1 MLWFLWF
8 FIHEEWFM
16 DRQRYLSECE
26 EVATEYQDALDGK
39 GLEFSR
45 REMPALLLM
54 TVGGFLVLVVGF
66 VMMFYVTWANWGEGS
81 LGFFKQAYVLSVMF
95 SPIAGLMFFIHCG
108 GAYLGHKIEI
118 DQGNEVRGYR
128 EQFTVNSRFKRLY
141 WQLWHRRKVYELLG
155 EALEHYLQSGHEDH
169 REDLCRQH
177 YFFQVQLLEDEAFAS
192 ELLAQKYSD
201 GSCPGWD
208 YLLIKT
214 HASNKIK
221 VRAKIYV
228 ELESVDYAQFP
239 EEYFCLMHPK
249 EAELVDFKLILWHCI
264 LGSLESVSSV
274 AS

>member
-1 MLWFLWF
+1 
-8 FIHEEWFM
+8 M

-141 WQLWHRRKVYELLG
+141 WQLWHRRKV
-155 EALEHYLQSGHEDH
+155 
-169 REDLCRQH
+169 
-177 YFFQVQLLEDEAFAS
+177 
-192 ELLAQKYSD
+192 
-201 GSCPGWD
+201 
-208 YLLIKT
+208 
-214 HASNKIK
+214 
-221 VRAKIYV
+221 
-228 ELESVDYAQFP
+228 
-239 EEYFCLMHPK
+239 
-249 EAELVDFKLILWHCI
+249 
-264 LGSLESVSSV
+264 
-274 AS
+274 